1 MKKFILAA
9 GVLFFAANIF
19 AQEVQPAEKTGP
31 EAGPQTVKAA
41 KLVPAPKN
49 VQLQP
54 LTPQEQKE
62 RFDAR
67 NKEIRKL
74 TKRYRKTKS
83 EEEKVQIK
91 ERLSEIVSEATDE
104 GIAWSKERIA
114 ATRADMDRW
123 EKMIREQEANL
134 EQIKARRVDDILSG
148 EAERRHKLAQKRWK
162 QEMKDRKKWMK

>member
-83 EEEKVQIK
+83 EEEKVRIK

-114 ATRADMDRW
+114 TTRSDMDRW
-123 EKMIREQEANL
+123 EKMIRDQEANL
-134 EQIKARRVDDILSG
+134 EQIKAQRVDDILSG
-148 EAERRHKLAQKRWK
+148 EAERRSHRTAVHWFTP
-162 QEMKDRKKWMK
+162 